1 MKQRSKKNFL
11 LLGLFFLYI
20 VFFVVYISK
29 NLLKYSESITAAFL
43 ILITFFAVLLLGY
56 RKDKTSILKKS
67 LFNLVLSAVIFFFV
81 VIYLYGLFFGFLKTP
96 YNLSFFG
103 ILNNII
109 SPLVILVCSELFR
122 YILISSNKDKKHICI
137 STTIIL
143 IFLEM
148 TFNLNI
154 FHFDSLSSWFKII
167 SSCLLHLT
175 AKNALLSYLSFYAGY
190 KPGIVYRLIMDMYIY
205 VLPIVPDL
213 GDYIECIAMIVL
225 PFFIYLKS
233 SEMVEYYENTFERE
247 FKVSK
252 SLGSEIATLIPV
264 ILLAVLT
271 SGFFP
276 WKLLGVGSESMEPKI
291 NKGDAVFAV
300 KTNVNELQIGDIIV
314 FEQQDKEIIHRISD
328 IIEEDG
334 SLYFI
339 TKGDNNNSED
349 DWRVSP
355 EDIHAKVYGHI
366 PWIAY
371 PSIYIKELVE
381 EK

>member
-1 MKQRSKKNFL
+1 M
-11 LLGLFFLYI
+11 
-20 VFFVVYISK
+20 
-29 NLLKYSESITAAFL
+29 
-43 ILITFFAVLLLGY
+43 
-56 RKDKTSILKKS
+56 
-67 LFNLVLSAVIFFFV
+67 
-81 VIYLYGLFFGFLKTP
+81 YGLFFGFLKTP

-167 SSCLLHLT
+167 SACVLPLT